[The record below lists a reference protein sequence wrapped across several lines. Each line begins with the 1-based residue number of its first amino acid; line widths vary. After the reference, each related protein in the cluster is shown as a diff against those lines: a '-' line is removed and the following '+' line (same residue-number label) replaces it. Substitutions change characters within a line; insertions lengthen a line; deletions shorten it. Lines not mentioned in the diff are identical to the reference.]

1 MYKIHLLPAAYGDA
15 VLVEYGKTS
24 PRYFLIDGGPYYN
37 FEDLAAGIKRV
48 APKLKT
54 LELLVIT
61 HIDID
66 HIDGIVTILKRAKL
80 PFKIKDVWFNGY
92 DQVEGISDTLGVL
105 QGEYISELIEDKDL
119 PHNKSFKGN
128 PVVVKDYKKPPV
140 IKLTGDMNLTLL
152 SPGKIAL
159 EKLHAEWK
167 KLVKKY
173 GKDPDFGQ
181 LLEEDKR
188 YDSDDDILG
197 DLSIEKLQE
206 TKVAG
211 DKAIANGSSIAFIG
225 TYGGKSC
232 LFAADATSDYLL
244 EAIDPILNKTGKSRL
259 KLDAWKLAHH
269 GSKKS
274 TLDKL
279 MKKIDCKKLL
289 VSSNGAKFKHPDQA
303 TIAKLLK
310 HNGPNLQIYFNYS
323 TEFNER
329 WSDPDLQDEYKFKAY
344 YPKNPDKPGI
354 SLKLS

>member
-1 MYKIHLLPAAYGDA
+1 MYNIHLLPAAYGDA
-15 VLVEYGKTS
+15 ILVEYGSSS
-24 PRYFLIDGGPYYN
+24 PKYILIDGGPYYN

-48 APKLKT
+48 APKMKT

-66 HIDGIVTILKRAKL
+66 HIDGIVTMLKRAKL

-92 DQVEGISDTLGVL
+92 DQVEEISDTLGVL
-105 QGEYISELIEDKDL
+105 QGEYISELIKGKKL

-128 PVVVKDYKKPPV
+128 PVVVKDYKKLPV
-140 IKLTGDMNLTLL
+140 IKLSGGMNLTLL

-159 EKLHAEWK
+159 DKLHTDWK

-173 GKDPDFGQ
+173 GRNPDFAT
-181 LLEEDKR
+181 LLEEDTR

-197 DLSIEKLQE
+197 DLPIEKLQD

-232 LFAADATSDYLL
+232 LFAADTPSDYLL
-244 EAIDPILNKTGKSRL
+244 EAIDPILAKSGKARM
-259 KLDAWKLAHH
+259 KVDAWKLAHH

-289 VSSNGAKFKHPDQA
+289 VSSNGAKFYHPDQH
-303 TIAKLLK
+303 TIAKILK
-310 HNGPNLQIYFNYS
+310 HNGPNVQFYFNYS
-323 TEFNER
+323 TEYNER
-329 WSDPDLQDEYKFKAY
+329 WADKDLQSEYKFKATF
-344 YPKNPDKPGI
+344 PKNAEKPGI
-354 SLKLS
+354 TVKL